1 MFNDDNQQQGDA
13 SSQGGGYQGGGYQQR
28 GGGYQRGG
36 GQQGGGFNNRPMRQ
50 MFDVSSLNL
59 TCAQCGTAIT
69 ELPFQPSSD
78 RPVYC
83 RDCNRQRRDKFTRNR
98 F

>member
-1 MFNDDNQQQGDA
+1 MFNDDQSDGAPAAPQQ
-13 SSQGGGYQGGGYQQR
+13 GGYQ
-28 GGGYQRGG
+28 GGYQRGG
-36 GQQGGGFNNRPMRQ
+36 AGGFNRPMRQ
-50 MFDVSSLNL
+50 MYDVTSMNL

-83 RDCNRQRRDKFTRNR
+83 RDCNRQRREKFSRNR
-98 F
+98 Y

>member
-1 MFNDDNQQQGDA
+1 MFNDDDQSGGAPAAPQQ
-13 SSQGGGYQGGGYQQR
+13 GGYQ
-28 GGGYQRGG
+28 GGYQRGG
-36 GQQGGGFNNRPMRQ
+36 GTGFNRPMRQ
-50 MFDVSSLNL
+50 MYDVTSMNL

-83 RDCNRQRRDKFTRNR
+83 RDCNRQRREKFSRNR
-98 F
+98 Y

>member
-1 MFNDDNQQQGDA
+1 M
-13 SSQGGGYQGGGYQQR
+13 Y
-28 GGGYQRGG
+28 
-36 GQQGGGFNNRPMRQ
+36 
-50 MFDVSSLNL
+50 DVTSMNL

-83 RDCNRQRRDKFTRNR
+83 RDCNRQRREKFSRNR
-98 F
+98 Y

>member
-1 MFNDDNQQQGDA
+1 MVMFDDDNQQ
-13 SSQGGGYQGGGYQQR
+13 SSDVSQQGGYQGGGYQQR
-28 GGGYQRGG
+28 SGGYQRGG
-36 GQQGGGFNNRPMRQ
+36 SGGGFNRPMRQ
-50 MFDVSSLNL
+50 MYDVTSLNL
-59 TCAQCGTAIT
+59 TCAQCNTAIT

-83 RDCNRQRRDKFTRNR
+83 RDCNRARRDKFSRNR